1 MCPYL
6 AEEQREGTLFLRLVT
21 GRDLGCQ
28 LLDWFTGGGA
38 ALWGRTVQGGGG
50 LWLAGQSAS
59 QGLGRQGL
67 EHGRALSRHTHL
79 DRDEGDASVLIG
91 YSCRGQRA

>member
-1 MCPYL
+1 MKMVFVFPYL
-6 AEEQREGTLFLRLVT
+6 AEEQREGTLFLRPVI
-21 GRDLGCQ
+21 GRALGGR
-28 LLDWFTGGGA
+28 LLDWLAGGVA
-38 ALWGRTVQGGGG
+38 ALESGTVQRGGG

-67 EHGRALSRHTHL
+67 ERGRALSRHTDL

-91 YSCRGQRA
+91 YS

>member
-1 MCPYL
+1 MNMVFVFPYL
-6 AEEQREGTLFLRLVT
+6 AEEQREGTLFLRPVI
-21 GRDLGCQ
+21 GRAMGCR
-28 LLDWFTGGGA
+28 LLDWLAGGVA
-38 ALWGRTVQGGGG
+38 ALESGTFQGGG

-67 EHGRALSRHTHL
+67 ERTLSRHTYL

-91 YSCRGQRA
+91 YS